1 MVGDKAPAARQELH
15 QSLFRDE
22 YNQNVNQKTVIFT
35 CPSSKALGSHYITIT
50 STWATSTRRNIVSGY
65 TVE

>member
-35 CPSSKALGSHYITIT
+35 CPLPEAPYITIT